1 MIKGKKKTG
10 FKNSVPVKER
20 GNFVSVC
27 LTERVHSGTDVD
39 GAAQQRASL
48 QGPADDAVEV
58 GGRFPQLVHLR
69 HAAREVLEALRRA
82 AARQRLITAVQPG
95 TQTGEE

>member
-1 MIKGKKKTG
+1 MSDRK
-10 FKNSVPVKER
+10 
-20 GNFVSVC
+20 VC
-27 LTERVHSGTDVD
+27 LGTDVD

-58 GGRFPQLVHLR
+58 GGRLLQLVHLC
-69 HAAREVLEALRRA
+69 HATREVLEALRRA
-82 AARQRLITAVQPG
+82 AARQRLVTTVQPG